1 MLIIPFNIQVEA
13 FFLDSNQSLF
23 NRIAFRLQTL
33 PRYLYIHDY
42 NVKEE
47 EHVEL
52 LGSHTRVAD
61 KLPDLIQQSSLSLE
75 QFIDLYSKESDA
87 SSMRPSGTSSMRP
100 SDAPLG
106 RPSGKAVFDVRD
118 IIWLYK
124 SIKPYELNATII
136 GNPDFETK
144 YKQVIYEIE
153 KNHDYTSEIDKEFGE
168 FMRDQYQL
176 LERFIFIDQIPR
188 APILFQ
194 PNVNASI
201 RYQFRCAYENL
212 YSIFNRLTT
221 TMDVPFITYNHYYKV
236 LRDYIPPQEWL
247 SSSDKIILKIRSL
260 KDNSNEVQYET
271 ATITHFEQN
280 EFKIELKQDSGKLE
294 EILQNIDCE
303 ITEDRKI
310 QIGSTMTVDQTL
322 DHNIWAD
329 IMMTE
334 PILLE
339 YIAVNDRIRHVL
351 PLQNREI
358 FLKFDSVEST
368 QQSVQLSMT
377 HQISRSAEIYPLN
390 TAYTQFRILSA
401 PDERSIYMT
410 QELLSRC
417 ITIYRDRYNS
427 IYEIYKQ
434 YVGEE
439 KVSTN
444 IIVDERKE
452 GGKKQQKILF
462 LKDRIPEI
470 FSSKGDEIYSRKCQ
484 STKQPKIME
493 TEEEA
498 KNEPN
503 TVMLF
508 PKPSDSHFSQPKYY
522 TCTEEP
528 YTHIGLIPFNNELG
542 VAPCCFKTD
551 QSNKK
556 IYKQYFEGVEQI
568 PIAKKTG
575 AYFIRTNKVILDGN
589 YGFFPSSDRIINHI
603 GTFFES
609 INVKKQLVMRYGV
622 EQSPHSFLQCVLT
635 ALGDETNVKLERSR
649 LALHPNLEI
658 CKQEMFAISINEMRE
673 ILMSDEYLDPLQFV
687 RLIEYVYQV
696 NIVLFTK
703 GQKDGGNIQIPHH
716 THGYCTYSRDTTL
729 PSIFIYCHT
738 GGEMDLLPY
747 PQCELIFETTEY
759 DFQQLKKNL
768 EHPIPK
774 IWEHNLFN
782 PIYRGVWKAF
792 TKLTR
797 TYFGP
802 YFTVPIRMNEL
813 LNTFSVRSQIIDSYG
828 KTRALEVDFEGES
841 FYFETTPIAP
851 LPVPIAQES
860 IPPLDSIDRITRFIE
875 FHELDSMTKHLKM
888 RREGEPDSVH
898 FITANYKNS
907 VQFTFYV
914 GEYSVDMFGFPINIE
929 VGYRHQPSIYRQFH
943 VYSKLARS
951 MTNWMLRLFS
961 EYLQENPVESE
972 LTSRTLT
979 NFISKHCDID
989 ENVKYNPSLISE
1001 VFNDDRSGVIRG
1013 RKIVCN
1019 SVELLKRLIYQLRL
1033 LFTRNRDRV
1042 LSFYQKTTMDSYY
1055 TSLMDFHQFPD
1066 EIMFYLDPTNP
1077 LPMTSLVRPRKYVLH
1092 STPQTTNDP
1101 YFFKHS
1107 KITNNRIA
1115 LCQNSTMENA
1125 IAKLNIWEK
1134 DKVNRLENMIYREKP
1149 FYMFAVSSK
1158 GDSTAFSIT
1167 EDESPR
1173 IDRRAMYFE
1182 GGATPIMFL

>member
-47 EHVEL
+47 GHVEL

-75 QFIDLYSKESDA
+75 QFIEFYSTGGDA
-87 SSMRPSGTSSMRP
+87 G
-100 SDAPLG
+100 
-106 RPSGKAVFDVRD
+106 VFDVRD
-118 IIWLYK
+118 IIWLYN

-136 GNPDFETK
+136 GNPEFETK

-153 KNHDYTSEIDKEFGE
+153 KNHDYTSEIDREFGE
-168 FMRDQYQL
+168 FMKEQHHL
-176 LERFIFIDQIPR
+176 LEQFVFIDQIPR

-194 PNVNASI
+194 LNVNTTI
-201 RYQFRCAYENL
+201 RYQFKCIYENL
-212 YSIFNRLTT
+212 YSIFNRLMA

-260 KDNSNEVQYET
+260 KDNSNEVQYDT
-271 ATITHFEQN
+271 ATITHSEEN
-280 EFKIELKQDSGKLE
+280 TFKIELKQGSGKLE

-310 QIGSTMTVDQTL
+310 PIGSTMTIDQPI

-334 PILLE
+334 PFLLQ
-339 YIAVNDRIRHVL
+339 YISVNDHIRHVL

-358 FLKFDSVEST
+358 FLKFEPSD
-368 QQSVQLSMT
+368 SVQLSMT
-377 HQISRSAEIYPLN
+377 HQIARSAEVYPLN
-390 TAYTQFRILSA
+390 TPYTQFRILSA
-401 PDERSIYMT
+401 SDERSIYMT

-417 ITIYRDRYNS
+417 ITIYRDKYNS

-444 IIVDERKE
+444 IIAEERKE

-508 PKPSDSHFSQPKYY
+508 PKPSDSHLSQPKYY

-635 ALGDETNVKLERSR
+635 ALGDPTNVKLERSR

-658 CKQEMFAISINEMRE
+658 CKQEMFATSINEMRE
-673 ILMSDEYLDPLQFV
+673 ILMSDEYLDPLQFI

-696 NIVLFTK
+696 NIVVFTK
-703 GQKDGGNIQIPHH
+703 SQKDGGNLQIPYH

-738 GGEMDLLPY
+738 GGEMDLLSY

-768 EHPIPK
+768 QHFIPK
-774 IWEHNLFN
+774 IWKHDIFN
-782 PIYRGVWKAF
+782 PIYRGVWKAYH
-792 TKLTR
+792 KLTQ

-802 YFTVPIRMNEL
+802 YFTGPIQMDKLINI
-813 LNTFSVRSQIIDSYG
+813 FSVRAQIIDSYG
-828 KTRALEVDFEGES
+828 KTRALEVEFEGQS

-851 LPVPIAQES
+851 LPVPIASET
-860 IPPLDSIDRITRFIE
+860 IPPLESIDRITRFIE
-875 FHELDSMTKHLKM
+875 FYQLESMTKHLKM
-888 RREGEPDSVH
+888 KREGESESIH

-914 GEYSVDMFGFPINIE
+914 GEYSVDMFGFPISME
-929 VGYRHQPSIYRQFH
+929 VGYRHQASIYKQFH

-951 MTNWMLRLFS
+951 MTNWMVRLFS
-961 EYLQENPVESE
+961 EYLQRNPIATE

-979 NFISKHCDID
+979 NFINTHCDID
-989 ENVKYNPSLISE
+989 ENVQYNPSLISE
-1001 VFNDDRSGVIRG
+1001 VFNNDKSGVIRG
-1013 RKIVCN
+1013 RKIICN
-1019 SVELLKRLIYQLRL
+1019 STELLKRLIYQLRL

-1055 TSLMDFHQFPD
+1055 TSLMDFYQFPD
-1066 EIMFYLDPTNP
+1066 EIMFYLDSTNP
-1077 LPMTSLVRPRKYVLH
+1077 LPMTSLVRPRKYALH
-1092 STPQTTNDP
+1092 STPQATDDP

-1115 LCQNSTMENA
+1115 LCQNATIENA

-1134 DKVNRLENMIYREKP
+1134 KNVNRLENMIYREKP
-1149 FYMFAVSSK
+1149 FYMFAVSQK
-1158 GDSTAFSIT
+1158 GDSAAFSIT
-1167 EDESPR
+1167 GKEGESPR